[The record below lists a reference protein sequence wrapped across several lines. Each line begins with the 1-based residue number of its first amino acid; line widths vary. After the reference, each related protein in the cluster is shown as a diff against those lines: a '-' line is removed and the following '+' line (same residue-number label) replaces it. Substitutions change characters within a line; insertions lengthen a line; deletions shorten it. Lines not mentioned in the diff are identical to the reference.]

1 MHETIEN
8 SVEILKHFALY
19 GDMESFRSFGTGHI
33 NTTYLSVWNQ
43 GGTRVRYIHQRINRH
58 VFAKP
63 EEVVENI
70 RCVTAHIAAK
80 LAAAFLRSG
89 VPPTGNPSP
98 AAALSTAGQQNV
110 TLPASSSAADAFPLA
125 AAPPPAAFLSTSALH
140 NAMLPA
146 APSADERKS
155 LCPLGTSSIQSC
167 TPVFPPSRQTLTLI
181 PAKDGR
187 FFYIDEAGEYWRTYL
202 FIEGAAAFEIMEDT
216 KRAYKAGA
224 AVGTFQRLLADYSGV
239 LHETIPNF
247 HNMRCRYAQLDEAV
261 RRDEAGRAA
270 SVQKE
275 LHFLEENRVRGMI
288 LTDGL
293 IAGQLQWRVTH
304 NDTKLNNMLFDIAT
318 GEVLCLIDLDTVM
331 PGTAL
336 FDIGD
341 LIRTGTN
348 TACEDEQD
356 CSKVHCDVPLFHAL
370 VAGYLSTAGGTLTGY
385 EKSLIAE
392 SGRNLAQ
399 IMAVRFLTDYINGD
413 KYYKTARREHNLDRA
428 RTQIAL
434 MQSMDA
440 QWDRLQLRA
449 SYSCR

>member
-1 MHETIEN
+1 MIYEKNEQCAQI
-8 SVEILKHFALY
+8 VEQFALY

-43 GGTRVRYIHQRINRH
+43 GGTRVRYIHQRINRQ

-70 RCVTAHIAAK
+70 RGVTAHIAAK
-80 LAAAFLRSG
+80 LAAAYPCASAASVLESSAAAFLRADM
-89 VPPTGNPSP
+89 PP
-98 AAALSTAGQQNV
+98 AALS
-110 TLPASSSAADAFPLA
+110 AAKHWND
-125 AAPPPAAFLSTSALH
+125 
-140 NAMLPA
+140 
-146 APSADERKS
+146 APSAALLSASAPHNTVPPSAAPLIDERKS
-155 LCPLGTSSIQSC
+155 PCPLETASFKSDI
-167 TPVFPPSRQTLTLI
+167 PVFPPSRQTLTLI

-187 FFYIDEAGEYWRTYL
+187 FFYVDKAGEYWRTYL
-202 FIEGAAAFEIMEDT
+202 FIEGAAAFEIMEDV

-261 RRDEAGRAA
+261 RRDEVGRIAR
-270 SVQKE
+270 VRKE
-275 LHFLEENRVRGMI
+275 LHFLEENRARAMV

-293 IAGQLQWRVTH
+293 AAGQLQRRVTH
-304 NDTKLNNMLFDIAT
+304 NDTKLNNMLFDTAT

-331 PGTAL
+331 GGTAL

-348 TACEDEQD
+348 TACEDEHD
-356 CSKVHCDVPLFHAL
+356 CAKVHCDAELFSAI
-370 VAGYLSTAGGTLTGY
+370 VTGYLSTAGGTLTGD

-399 IMAVRFLTDYINGD
+399 IMAVRFLTDYLNGD
-413 KYYKTARREHNLDRA
+413 TYYKTTRPEHNLDRA

-434 MQSMDA
+434 MQSMDT
-440 QWDRLQLRA
+440 QWELLQMRA